1 MLEPPRL
8 SASFEQFRERV
19 LNDGEL
25 LNRLRATEPHEFT
38 RACVQAAAE
47 LGCPISS
54 AEVEAAL
61 GTARRDWV
69 ERWCQ

>member
-1 MLEPPRL
+1 MLEPPRPPE
-8 SASFEQFRERV
+8 SFEQFRERV

-25 LNRLRATEPHEFT
+25 LHRLRATDPHEFI
-38 RACVQAAAE
+38 RACVHAAAE

-61 GTARRDWV
+61 GTERRDWV